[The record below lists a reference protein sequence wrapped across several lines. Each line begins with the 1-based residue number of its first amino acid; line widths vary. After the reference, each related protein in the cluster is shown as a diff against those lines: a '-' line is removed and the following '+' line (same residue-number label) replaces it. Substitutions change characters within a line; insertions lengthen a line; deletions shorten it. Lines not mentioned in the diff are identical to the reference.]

1 MYLFK
6 GRKINNVYFF
16 KFRRERSVERKGIKA
31 KFCSNWVIIFEN
43 TLTDVVEALEFC
55 DRRWL
60 FLGKEERSKNEE
72 LNVTGICSSM
82 KRSRGNKYS
91 PP

>member
-1 MYLFK
+1 MFQLGSK
-6 GRKINNVYFF
+6 
-16 KFRRERSVERKGIKA
+16 S
-31 KFCSNWVIIFEN
+31 VIIFEN
-43 TLTDVVEALEFC
+43 TLTDVVAALECC

-72 LNVTGICSSM
+72 LNVTGICSWCM
-82 KRSRGNKYS
+82 KRNKENKCS

>member
-1 MYLFK
+1 MIIYLNLDEK
-6 GRKINNVYFF
+6 GECRK
-16 KFRRERSVERKGIKA
+16 KREEGEILFQLSSK
-31 KFCSNWVIIFEN
+31 SVIIFEN
-43 TLTDVVEALEFC
+43 TLTDVVAALECC

-72 LNVTGICSSM
+72 LNVTGICSWCM
-82 KRSRGNKYS
+82 KRNKENKCS